1 MTASRTRVRIVAA
14 PLLAGLIALLAAS
27 CAPPPAPKPGISFN
41 PPAIGYVG
49 QQYVLKATASNQLPV
64 SFSLDA
70 ASTGC
75 SLADGTLSYEA
86 VGSCIVLA
94 DQPGDETTPALP
106 QVRRT
111 IAVYDCP
118 TLRSGRWTGPQGT
131 SADIVADGPF
141 FSGTV
146 DLSAFGF
153 GVQVVAGTVTCD
165 LVQMTFNGTPLSGR
179 LSFDG
184 SRITG
189 FLQRHLGGRSAGPGP
204 DSAHT
209 TTERHEFSP
218 AYSASPA
225 RVGPVDNSLLPAVR
239 GVRGP
244 VQGPTERGSTRSET
258 RCARRQIDAGRNG
271 HPPCTVVGLPVLCAR
286 EERPAAWRMH
296 HDEF

>member
-184 SRITG
+184 SRITASYSG
-189 FLQRHLGGRSAGPGP
+189 ISVVLNAP
-204 DSAHT
+204 
-209 TTERHEFSP
+209 P
-218 AYSASPA
+218 A
-225 RVGPVDNSLLPAVR
+225 
-239 GVRGP
+239 
-244 VQGPTERGSTRSET
+244 
-258 RCARRQIDAGRNG
+258 
-271 HPPCTVVGLPVLCAR
+271 
-286 EERPAAWRMH
+286 
-296 HDEF
+296 